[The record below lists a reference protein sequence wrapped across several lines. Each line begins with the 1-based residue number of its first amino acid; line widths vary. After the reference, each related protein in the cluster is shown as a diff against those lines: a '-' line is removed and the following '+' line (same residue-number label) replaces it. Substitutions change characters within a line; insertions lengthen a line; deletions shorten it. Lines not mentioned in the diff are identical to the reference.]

1 MRFHG
6 TSANGEV
13 RTMRPCL
20 QALGR
25 FGALLALLLVP
36 HTAYGQAQPTF
47 DIGILIDLPLEDR
60 SLLDQLET
68 EIRAVV
74 GEDATVNFPAGR
86 LLSNEFDPS
95 LAEAHYQTLLAD
107 GTDIIIAFGPV
118 NAKVLSRREE
128 YPKPTILFGA
138 ANLELM
144 GLSEERR
151 TSGIDNFNYLIASH
165 SYRRDLETL
174 KALFDFE
181 HVAVLVEQPL
191 AEILS
196 VQDAV
201 AGVVRDLRTR
211 FTLVPYE
218 SLDSLRPHLDEVDAV
233 YLAEGFSLT
242 PVQIE
247 ELARTLRELEI
258 PSFTSTSR
266 RDVELGLMATNQT
279 DESVDLFFRRIA
291 LNVEAVVNG
300 TNPSELPTY
309 VDLAERL
316 TINWN
321 TARKVRVPINFS
333 LIATTDFVGD
343 FRNVLA
349 ERTYSLL
356 GVIDE
361 ALKRNL
367 GFDASRTRVDLAK
380 QDVRAAK
387 SAYLPDLS
395 AAVTTTYVD
404 PETARLAGGAN
415 PEVAAGGN
423 MTVTQNVFSEQ
434 ANAGID
440 IRRYQEDAER
450 ENLSAAELDLI
461 LDAANAYFNNLIL
474 KTNVRIRGEN
484 LELTRENL
492 RVAERNFEAGQAGRS
507 DVLRFRSELAQNM
520 QLLIEAIHQF
530 QEGLFVLNELLNHP
544 VRREIDVAD
553 AAIDD
558 EIFKRYQYE
567 EFRDFLEDPSRRRAF
582 ASFLVVEAKRNA
594 PELRSL
600 DYSLEAIRR
609 NIALNGWRFYLP
621 TIAAQARFD
630 RTFDQWGAGKPP
642 EATLRNNFTAAIG
655 LTIPLFAQNRRDI
668 DRQTSLLERRQV
680 SLNRASSSLA
690 IERNVEAAVLD
701 VVNQMANIELSKVA
715 EEAARGSLELRQ
727 AAYANGA
734 ATLVE
739 LLDAQNNYLQ
749 AQSASATAGYNYLL
763 TSMVL
768 QRFIGYYFL
777 LRSESDNQAF
787 TRRFLEYLETAQR

>member
-1 MRFHG
+1 MQRHC
-6 TSANGEV
+6 SPNPDV
-13 RTMRPCL
+13 RTMTSRI
-20 QALGR
+20 QALWR
-25 FGALLALLLVP
+25 FGALLALLLLS
-36 HTAYGQAQPTF
+36 HTAYGQPQPTF
-47 DIGILIDLPLEDR
+47 NIGILIDLPLEDR

-68 EIRAVV
+68 EVRAVV
-74 GEDATVNFPAGR
+74 GEDATVEFPAR
-86 LLSNEFDPS
+86 SLLSNQFDPS
-95 LAEAHYQTLLAD
+95 LAESHYQALLAD
-107 GTDIIIAFGPV
+107 DTDLIIAFGPV
-118 NAKVLSRREE
+118 NAEIISRHEE

-144 GLSEERR
+144 GLSEERQ

-165 SYRRDLETL
+165 SYRRDLEAL
-174 KALFDFE
+174 KDLFDFQ

-191 AEILS
+191 AEILP
-196 VQDAV
+196 VQDVLAER
-201 AGVVRDLRTR
+201 ARDLGAR
-211 FTLVPYE
+211 FTVVPYE
-218 SLDSLRPHLDEVDAV
+218 GLDSLRPHLDEVDAV

-242 PVQIE
+242 PAQIE

-300 TNPSELPTY
+300 TNLSELPTY

-321 TARKVRVPINFS
+321 TAQKVRVQLNFS
-333 LIATTDFVGD
+333 RIATTDFVGD

-356 GVIDE
+356 DVIDE
-361 ALKRNL
+361 ALGRNL
-367 GFDASRTRVDLAK
+367 GFDAARTRVDLAQ

-387 SAYLPDLS
+387 SAYLPDLGAS
-395 AAVTTTYVD
+395 VTTSYVD
-404 PETARLAGGAN
+404 PDTARLSGGAS
-415 PEVAAGGN
+415 PEGAAGGSV
-423 MTVTQNVFSEQ
+423 TVAQTIFSEQ
-434 ANAGID
+434 ANTGID
-440 IRRYQEDAER
+440 IRESQESAER
-450 ENLSAAELDLI
+450 ENLSAAELDLV
-461 LDAANAYFNNLIL
+461 LDSANAYFNNLIL
-474 KTNVRIRGEN
+474 KTNVRIRAEN

-520 QLLIEAIHQF
+520 QFLIEAIHQF
-530 QEGLFVLNELLNHP
+530 QEGLFVLNELLNYP

-567 EFRDFLEDPSRRRAF
+567 EFRDFLEAPSRRRAF
-582 ASFLVVEAKRNA
+582 ASFLVAEAKRNA

-600 DYSLEAIRR
+600 DYSQEAIRR

-621 TIAAQARFD
+621 TVAAQARFD
-630 RTFDQWGAGKPP
+630 HTFDQWGAGTPP
-642 EATLRNNFTAAIG
+642 PDLTLRNNFTAAIG
-655 LTIPLFAQNRRDI
+655 LSIPLFAQNQRDI
-668 DRQTSLLERRQV
+668 NRKTSLLQGRQV
-680 SLNRASSSLA
+680 TLDRKSTSLA

-701 VVNQMANIELSKVA
+701 VINQIANIELSKVA
-715 EEAARGSLELRQ
+715 EEAARESLYLRQ
-727 AAYANGA
+727 AAYSSGA

-749 AQSASATAGYNYLL
+749 AQSASANAGYNYLL

-777 LRSESDNQAF
+777 LGSKSDNQAF
-787 TRRFLEYLETAQR
+787 TRRFLEYLDNAQR